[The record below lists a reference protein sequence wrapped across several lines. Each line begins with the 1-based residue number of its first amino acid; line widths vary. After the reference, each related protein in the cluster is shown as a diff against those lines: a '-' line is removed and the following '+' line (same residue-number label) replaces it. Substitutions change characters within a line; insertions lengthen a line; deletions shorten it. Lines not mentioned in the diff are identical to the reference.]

1 MTLILL
7 QVMVQSITSTL
18 HWVGFYIG
26 VRGLPGNKA
35 R

>member
-1 MTLILL
+1 MTLILF
-7 QVMVQSITSTL
+7 QAIVQSITSTL
-18 HWVGFYIG
+18 HWIGFYIG